1 MQAGGFNRDPGPYQ
15 RGDDLGESPRRGP
28 GQGGRRK
35 LEHAVED
42 RGIEGFDA
50 VDKTANRVGGR
61 LGLSIAV
68 EAVSPGT
75 AAGEGCKA
83 AMEAVWYLAA
93 QDYADQLKAK
103 TAN

>member
-1 MQAGGFNRDPGPYQ
+1 MDLATEGVFPYIGHTPNTKIFNELLTLDENGYIVADAHQRTNIPGIFAAGDVVDHVYRQA
-15 RGDDLGESPRRGP
+15 
-28 GQGGRRK
+28 
-35 LEHAVED
+35 
-42 RGIEGFDA
+42 I
-50 VDKTANRVGGR
+50 
-61 LGLSIAV
+61 
-68 EAVSPGT
+68 T